1 MTGPNTSTER
11 NFVVDIDRR
20 PVHIIN
26 AFGGNWGQSCYP
38 DEDFY
43 GQPCWFRG
51 PDAIQNLIDRIE
63 DLYESGWR
71 RVWVNRPMGAPEGNY
86 LVPSM
91 CWETIT
97 EEKQEG
103 VQTILK
109 DYLATRPLLSFGI
122 YIGYRLP
129 SNCSEWLMLNTRLP
143 NYIDREDIQ
152 QFHCNINEWIK
163 AGIKEIHFDASAA
176 TNNKA
181 SYPAL
186 VRLLWSQGILSA
198 GEAFPKIDVTLPN
211 GQEGRLPDPEYTELV
226 PWLFLEQHFNQG
238 GPNERSW
245 PYWEVDPEK
254 TMMHVC
260 FQGKANQI
268 TNQDTP
274 QARAHID
281 DWVARGFI
289 PCSWNSNSWFN
300 DYILSTYAASLASTE
315 GPSFGRGRFIAG
327 DAIIESGG
335 SVGGSTTG
343 SSPGGSVGG
352 AAGEGD
358 GGSTLK
364 TGFGQVQ
371 VGEQQTQSP

>member
-1 MTGPNTSTER
+1 MTGPNTSTVR

-20 PVHIIN
+20 PVQVIN
-26 AFGGNWGQSCYP
+26 AFGGNWGQNCYP

-71 RVWVNRPMGAPEGNY
+71 RIWVNRPMGSPEGNY

-109 DYLATRPLLSFGI
+109 DYLASRPLLNFGI
-122 YIGYRLP
+122 YIGYRLTA
-129 SNCSEWLMLNTRLP
+129 NCSEWLMVDTRLP
-143 NYIDREDIQ
+143 NYTNREDIQ
-152 QFHCNINEWIK
+152 QFHCNLNEWIK
-163 AGIKEIHFDASAA
+163 AGVKEIHFDASAA
-176 TNNKA
+176 TVNRD

-186 VRLLWSQGILSA
+186 VRLLWSQGVLSA
-198 GEAFPKIDVTLPN
+198 GESFPKINVTLTD

-268 TNQDTP
+268 TNQDSP

-281 DWVARGFI
+281 DWIARGFI
-289 PCSWNSNSWFN
+289 PCSWNSDSWFN
-300 DYILSTYAASLASTE
+300 DYILATYTASLTSTQ

-327 DAIIESGG
+327 DAIIESDG
-335 SVGGSTTG
+335 SINRDSAGISSG
-343 SSPGGSVGG
+343 SSTGGL
-352 AAGEGD
+352 AGNN
-358 GGSTLK
+358 SSNISLK
-364 TGFGQVQ
+364 TGFGQTQ
-371 VGEQQTQSP
+371 SGEQQTQSP